1 LEHEESSNLNLD
13 AKIENE
19 LVQIEESS
27 GNGGNDGALAKSLE
41 VPNADRDSIDK
52 NEDHMEDAF
61 RNRGWLMS
69 QISRIIASRRIDHEL
84 ML

>member
-1 LEHEESSNLNLD
+1 MEHEESSNLNLD

-27 GNGGNDGALAKSLE
+27 GNGGKDGALANSLE
-41 VPNADRDSIDK
+41 VPNVDRDSIDK

-61 RNRGWLMS
+61 LNRGWLMS
-69 QISRIIASRRIDHEL
+69 
-84 ML
+84 

>member
-1 LEHEESSNLNLD
+1 MNLD

-27 GNGGNDGALAKSLE
+27 GNGGNDGALANSLE
-41 VPNADRDSIDK
+41 VPNADTDSIDK

-69 QISRIIASRRIDHEL
+69 
-84 ML
+84 